1 MNLRILRTLAI
12 ATALGLL
19 LPGPASLLAQPYAI
33 AAHSTAPGGTSAGGR
48 YALTGTIAQ
57 PEAGTP
63 LVGGTY
69 AVTGGL
75 LALPIAVQT
84 PGAPVLTIRPGT
96 PGFATISWQPA
107 TAGYVLQESSSLTP
121 AAWQNSA
128 SGAQN
133 PTIVGASLTR
143 NYYRLNKP

>member
-1 MNLRILRTLAI
+1 MKTLI
-12 ATALGLL
+12 SRNLL
-19 LPGPASLLAQPYAI
+19 LLIFVATVAHAQPYALNPGRV
-33 AAHSTAPGGTSAGGR
+33 TAGGGTSAGGS
-48 YALTGTIAQ
+48 YAVIGAIAQ
-57 PEAGTP
+57 SEAGGA

-84 PGAPVLTIRPGT
+84 PGGPILTIRPRT
-96 PGFATISWQPA
+96 PGFVTVSWQPA
-107 TAGYVLQESSSLTP
+107 TAGYVLQESASLSP

-133 PTIVGASLTR
+133 PTVIATGLAR
-143 NYYRLNKP
+143 KYYRLNKP

>member
-1 MNLRILRTLAI
+1 MKKFFLPTLL
-12 ATALGLL
+12 ALGSWR
-19 LPGPASLLAQPYAI
+19 ASAEPYALSPGRI
-33 AAHSTAPGGTSAGGR
+33 TAGGGASAGGT
-48 YALTGTIAQ
+48 YALIGTIAQ

-63 LVGGTY
+63 LVGGRY

-84 PGAPVLTIRPGT
+84 PGAPVLTIRPGA

-107 TAGYVLQESSSLTP
+107 TAGYVVQESTGFSP

-133 PTIVGASLTR
+133 PITVPANLTR
-143 NYYRLNKP
+143 KYYRLNKP